1 MLKSKTNSIKE
12 VTTKP
17 ISPPFIFRDPN
28 SPKKIFGMAYSLREL
43 AEVLPYIPYFSI
55 EYHIYRVETD
65 NSVSS
70 DLGLWIRYIVGLN
83 ELSDEIEKYSKK
95 PETRAALA
103 MVPASYAAK
112 RLASLDAEKYGWG
125 TVHAKG
131 TKEKPFYTDLVA
143 LPLDVPT
150 FWKDR
155 IKVEEQFHQ
164 LTPGGHLAVI
174 PLADEPQKSDDLLA
188 ITRDIVASTQVGL
201 HVFNRNIAYCAV
213 CRQIFYG
220 TLEKCPSCGSVNMLE
235 SFSRV

>member
-1 MLKSKTNSIKE
+1 MQKTDGDQY
-12 VTTKP
+12 
-17 ISPPFIFRDPN
+17 FR
-28 SPKKIFGMAYSLREL
+28 
-43 AEVLPYIPYFSI
+43 I
-55 EYHIYRVETD
+55 ENAVRL
-65 NSVSS
+65 VSF
-70 DLGLWIRYIVGLN
+70 VGLN
-83 ELSDEIEKYSKK
+83 ETIQAFFDKPLKQEGETFDFAKKIVSYLSEDIAKYSKK

-103 MVPASYAAK
+103 MVPASHAAR
-112 RLASLDAEKYGWG
+112 RLAVLDAEKYGWG

-155 IKVEEQFHQ
+155 IKVEEQFHL
-164 LTPGGHLAVI
+164 LTSGGHLAVL
-174 PLADEPQKSDDLLA
+174 PLTDEPQKSDDLLA
-188 ITRDIVASTQVGL
+188 MTRDIVASTKVGL

-220 TLEKCPSCGSVNMLE
+220 KLEKCPSCGSVNMLE